1 MPNEEDTLA
10 HPEQPRVLLGPWLWA
25 VALFVFFGAL
35 VAIAFAAMSR
45 GPSYEE
51 GRARTRMEKLKT
63 AHEEWNKAENSYG
76 WVDQG
81 KGVVHIPIARAMT
94 LEMQELQGKQ
104 VMPAGPIATAP
115 PETPPTSATGA
126 AQPSAPPAA
135 APTPVASPGEKLGE
149 SVGKQRGPAA
159 ATNPANVPPNTQPG
173 ANATPAARPNA
184 ETQIPPVTPSVTP
197 VQHAPGTP
205 LPVRGASPS
214 PRGGKP

>member
-1 MPNEEDTLA
+1 MPNEQDTLA

-51 GRARTRMEKLKT
+51 GRAKARMEKLKT
-63 AHEEWNKAENSYG
+63 ANEEWSKTENSYG

-81 KGVVHIPIARAMT
+81 KGVVHIPIARAMA
-94 LEMQELQGKQ
+94 LEMEELQNKQ
-104 VMPAGPIATAP
+104 VTAAGPVATPASESAPAG
-115 PETPPTSATGA
+115 ATGA
-126 AQPSAPPAA
+126 AQPAAPPVA

-149 SVGKQRGPAA
+149 SVGKQRAPAA
-159 ATNPANVPPNTQPG
+159 AVNPANVPPNTQPG

-214 PRGGKP
+214 PGGGKP